1 MRYALRRI
9 GIAGGFAVA
18 LLVCAVFFGVSGA
31 SAATCSSSGGF
42 TTCKY
47 WDGYMPA
54 TESGL
59 PFHAASGNNY
69 WYTNRMWRPINH
81 WASVYWVTER
91 GIVQGYVSNYGNNP
105 FATKGSWGYDA
116 GWCENRSGGAF
127 SSATCQVYNWNA

>member
-1 MRYALRRI
+1 MRFAMRRI
-9 GIAGGFAVA
+9 GIVGGCAVA
-18 LLVCAVFFGVSGA
+18 LLACALFFAVSGA

-42 TTCKY
+42 TSCKY

-54 TESGL
+54 TQNGL
-59 PFHAASGNNY
+59 PFEAASGSNY

-81 WASVYWVTER
+81 WASVFWVTDR

-116 GWCENRSGGAF
+116 GWCENDSGGAF
-127 SSATCQVYNWNA
+127 STATCQVYNWNA